1 MDKFE
6 KVERLVQ
13 KTGVSYEDAKN
24 ALEQANE
31 DLLDAMIILEKQGK
45 VKQPEQAQ
53 YSTSYTE
60 QTQYKDVPAVIE
72 ESKKTKGKSIFKDI
86 GNAIK
91 RGFRYTVD
99 NSIKVVKDDDTIIKL
114 PLWISIILLLCAW
127 ELLVIVIIVSL
138 FLGCKYSV
146 EGKDDS
152 KGVNDILNQA
162 SDLAD
167 KAKESFNNT
176 VNSSEGTVNDEAA
189 AASSIYRSES
199 TSSTSTGSS
208 AVSDVTS
215 EVVSDDSNVSS
226 DNKDNQ

>member
-13 KTGVSYEDAKN
+13 KAGVSYEDAKN
-24 ALEQANE
+24 ALDQAND

-53 YSTSYTE
+53 FSTSYTE

-72 ESKKTKGKSIFKDI
+72 ESKKTKEKSILKDI

-99 NSIKVVKDDDTIIKL
+99 NSIKVVKNDDTIIKL

-167 KAKESFNNT
+167 KAKESFSST
-176 VNSSEGTVNDEAA
+176 VNSEGTVNDETA
-189 AASSIYRSES
+189 AASSIYRSETAANGTTS
-199 TSSTSTGSS
+199 TSASTET
-208 AVSDVTS
+208 AEA
-215 EVVSDDSNVSS
+215 EVVVDESVVSS
-226 DNKDNQ
+226 DNTDNQ